1 MTNIA
6 IIYYSGYGHTAKL
19 AEAVIQGVRDK
30 GATPF
35 EIRIPDDGV
44 IGDADWAAIEAADGL
59 IYGSPTYMGNVA
71 WQFKRFA
78 DASSKPWLKQAWAE
92 KIAGGFT
99 VSASTVGDK
108 GETMSWLIT
117 FAQQHGQLWVGP
129 ALLPNNALSHTPDD
143 VNWSGFSTGLMGIAR
158 SDSTPEQGPFPGDLQ
173 AGRLYGQ
180 RIAELAAHHAIARQ
194 VAA

>member
-1 MTNIA
+1 MTTIA

-19 AEAVIQGVRDK
+19 ADAVTEGVRAS
-30 GATPF
+30 GASPVV
-35 EIRIPDDGV
+35 IRIPEDGV
-44 IGDADWAAIEAADGL
+44 ITDADWTVIEAADAL

-78 DASSKPWLKQAWAE
+78 DASSKLWAQQALAGRV
-92 KIAGGFT
+92 AGGFT

-129 ALLPNNALSHTPDD
+129 GQMPSNTLANTPAD
-143 VNWSGFSTGLMGIAR
+143 VNWTGFSTGLMGIAR
-158 SDSTPEQGPFPGDLQ
+158 SDSTPDEGPYPGDLE
-173 AGRLYGQ
+173 AGRQYGQ
-180 RIAELAAHHAIARQ
+180 RIARIAARHAGAARE
-194 VAA
+194 AA